1 MHLIVNGSAFAVPDG
16 TSLTQLIDLMQ
27 LAGKRLAVE
36 LNGQIVPRSA
46 HAQTALKTDDRV
58 EIVQAIGGG

>member
-1 MHLIVNGSAFAVPDG
+1 MHLIVNGSAFEVPDG
-16 TSLTQLIDLMQ
+16 ATVTQLIDLMQ

-36 LNGQIVPRSA
+36 LNGRIVPRSA
-46 HAQTALKTDDRV
+46 HPQTALKANDRI

>member
-1 MHLIVNGSAFAVPDG
+1 MHLIVNGSSFEVPDG
-16 TSLTQLIDLMQ
+16 ATIAHLIDLMQ

-46 HAQTALKTDDRV
+46 HPQTVLRADDRV